1 MGYVWYLAF
10 GACIAIISYA
20 IVSVGRREAFL
31 PPGPPT
37 LPVLGNLHQIPVNG
51 IEKFLRFTSWAE
63 QYGGIFSLKL
73 GPRTAVVLTD
83 RRIVKQLLDK
93 RSGLYSDRPGS
104 FVAHEL
110 GLGGDLSLQMRY
122 GATWQRVRRVL
133 NEHVKEATVE
143 RQHVPLVE
151 AEGSQLLHDMMTAPE
166 DHMLHPRRYSNS
178 IAFCVIW
185 GIRSPDVRTPRMLR
199 IFEILDDLGELL
211 AAAARVPVDL
221 YPALRWLP
229 GWCFR
234 ECHRRAALL
243 SEKQVALY
251 NGLSAQLRARR
262 EQGGGQR
269 GRRPETLMDR
279 VLDRDLEARFG
290 FTASQMYGVGVGPI
304 EGASHTTSS
313 VILAAVHAWT
323 RWPEV
328 QRRAREEIDAVVGSG
343 RSPVWADY
351 DGLPYVAATV
361 KEAMRWR
368 PAGPLAFPHAL
379 IEGKSVVVVIYP
391 NNQLVGEK
399 KTSNLTRI
407 ASLPDDWIDGYKI
420 PKGTSVI
427 LNTWGLHHDGRRFP
441 DPDRFEPER
450 FLGVAA
456 LATKLAQ
463 AVDPEDRDHYGY
475 GAGRRICPGMHLA
488 ERSLF
493 VAIAKL
499 LWAFEFAP
507 GEGEDGEPLEAD
519 TDPVRAYGMHL
530 IMSAKDYPLRLKVR
544 GEAWRETIIRE
555 YETAARDVFPVYT
568 A

>member
-1 MGYVWYLAF
+1 MAYILYLAV
-10 GACIAIISYA
+10 GTSIAIIVYA
-20 IVSVGRREAFL
+20 IASVGRREAFL

-37 LPVLGNLHQIPVNG
+37 VPVLGNLHQIPANG
-51 IEKFLRFTSWAE
+51 IERFLKFTTWAG

-93 RSGLYSDRPGS
+93 RSGLYSDRPAS

-133 NEHVKEATVE
+133 NEHVKEVAVE

-151 AEGSQLLHDMMTAPE
+151 AEGSQLLHDMMTSPQ

-185 GIRSPDVRTPRMLR
+185 GIRTPDVRTPRMLR

-229 GWCFR
+229 AFFFR
-234 ECHRRAALL
+234 ECRRRAALL

-251 NGLSAQLRARR
+251 EDLSAQLRARR
-262 EQGGGQR
+262 AKQEARAQ
-269 GRRPETLMDR
+269 RRPETLMDR
-279 VLDRDLEARFG
+279 VLDQDLQTRFG

-313 VILAAVHAWT
+313 VILAAIHAWT

-328 QRRAREEIDAVVGSG
+328 QRRAQEEIDGVVGST

-351 DGLPYVAATV
+351 DRLPYVAATV

-379 IEGKSVVVVIYP
+379 IKGQS
-391 NNQLVGEK
+391 LVFICSTTREGEK
-399 KTSNLTRI
+399 RHI
-407 ASLPDDWIDGYKI
+407 
-420 PKGTSVI
+420 
-427 LNTWGLHHDGRRFP
+427 
-441 DPDRFEPER
+441 
-450 FLGVAA
+450 
-456 LATKLAQ
+456 
-463 AVDPEDRDHYGY
+463 
-475 GAGRRICPGMHLA
+475 
-488 ERSLF
+488 
-493 VAIAKL
+493 
-499 LWAFEFAP
+499 
-507 GEGEDGEPLEAD
+507 
-519 TDPVRAYGMHL
+519 
-530 IMSAKDYPLRLKVR
+530 
-544 GEAWRETIIRE
+544 
-555 YETAARDVFPVYT
+555 
-568 A
+568 